1 MCIVLK
7 NSCDSYKILM
17 KHLLQIIL
25 MEIMQEEREALAQF
39 CRLESHVNEES
50 ERAGAGRNGNYGPS

>member
-1 MCIVLK
+1 
-7 NSCDSYKILM
+7 M